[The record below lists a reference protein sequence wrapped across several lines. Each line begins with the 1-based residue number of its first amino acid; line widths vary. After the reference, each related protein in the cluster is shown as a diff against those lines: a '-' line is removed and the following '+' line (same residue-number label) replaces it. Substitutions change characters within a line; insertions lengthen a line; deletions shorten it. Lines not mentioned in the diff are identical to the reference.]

1 MRNVTLTKVDGFTAF
16 RTVRHGWLD
25 RCSRMGYN
33 SKWQPTD
40 RCLLYSDQP
49 EHRSVFDVTGT
60 PDQCHEPLCVTWKFF
75 SKRASKAYKIL
86 SVFRRDNHTR
96 NGMRTIASII
106 KTETESQV
114 IFLCKIRRKKKIMF
128 HFDWTNCCNLHR
140 IHIHPGR
147 RRSWET
153 VQCNDAAYYICPRQ
167 NNLLRMLSSITIF
180 LLWVRY
186 YPPHSSYSIFVRAEL
201 DICFAGGSALFV
213 TDLNC
218 NRTHGM
224 EEL

>member
-114 IFLCKIRRKKKIMF
+114 IFLCKIRRKKKKLCFISIELIVVTSTVSISTRAGDGVEKQFNVTM
-128 HFDWTNCCNLHR
+128 LH
-140 IHIHPGR
+140 I
-147 RRSWET
+147 T
-153 VQCNDAAYYICPRQ
+153 FVLDKTIC
-167 NNLLRMLSSITIF
+167 
-180 LLWVRY
+180 
-186 YPPHSSYSIFVRAEL
+186 
-201 DICFAGGSALFV
+201 
-213 TDLNC
+213 
-218 NRTHGM
+218 
-224 EEL
+224 